1 MVAETLPGDLT
12 IVGLGP
18 GSLERLPPSTRAML
32 LDPSF
37 IVIVRTLQHPA
48 AAELAAVRVVQTC
61 DDLYQ
66 HATFEE
72 VYDAIADRVI
82 EASERGK
89 TLYAVPGSALVGELA
104 VARLRGRVDAVLLAG
119 ESFIDAVLA
128 AVGYDPL
135 DRGLRLL
142 NGHRLPYPLVI
153 DGPTIVAHLDV
164 PVVLAD
170 VASRLSRVV
179 AEGTVA
185 TVVVDAGGP
194 DEMVVRAPIDEV
206 DSGLA
211 GLRTSMFIDPTPGGM
226 VGAIQVMARLREECP
241 WDRKQTHES
250 LVKNLIEETYELVEA
265 IGSGSEGQLEDELGD
280 VLLQVLFH
288 SNIARQA
295 AAFDIED
302 VAEVLRQKLVRRH
315 PHVFGDVEVEDAEE
329 VKANWER
336 IKETERGGVRPSLL
350 DGVPVGMPGLERA
363 AKIQRRAA
371 DVGFDWSQASPV
383 LDKLSEE
390 VEELRQAVAEMN
402 RVPEELGDVLFTVVN
417 LARHLGVDPELALR
431 GSVERFITRFGAMEA
446 MGPLEGLSLAELDER
461 WEKAKAEGGR
471 RKSEA

>member
-1 MVAETLPGDLT
+1 
-12 IVGLGP
+12 
-18 GSLERLPPSTRAML
+18 ML
-32 LDPSF
+32 LDPEAT
-37 IVIVRTLQHPA
+37 VIVRTVQHPA
-48 AAELAAVRVVQTC
+48 AAELAAVRVVQSC

-72 VYDAIADRVI
+72 VYDAIADRVV
-82 EASERGK
+82 EAAQRGK
-89 TLYAVPGSALVGELA
+89 TIYAVPGSALVGELA
-104 VARLRGRVDAVLLAG
+104 VPRLRGRVEVVMVAG
-119 ESFIDAVLA
+119 ESFIDAMLA

-135 DRGLRLL
+135 DRGLRVL
-142 NGHRLPYPLVI
+142 NGHGLPYPLVI
-153 DGPTIVAHLDV
+153 DGPTIVAHLDL

-170 VASRLSRVV
+170 VSSRLSRVV

-185 TVVVDAGGP
+185 TIVIDAGGP
-194 DEMVVRAPIDEV
+194 DEVVVRTPMDEV
-206 DSGLA
+206 DSSLA
-211 GLRTSMFIDPTPGGM
+211 GLRTSLFIDPTPGGM

-250 LVKNLIEETYELVEA
+250 LVKNLIEEAYELVEA

-288 SNIARQA
+288 SNIARQSG
-295 AAFDIED
+295 AFDIED

-315 PHVFGDVEVEDAEE
+315 PHVFGDVEVEDAEQ
-329 VKANWER
+329 VKANWEQ
-336 IKETERGGVRPSLL
+336 IKETERGGARQSLL
-350 DGVPVGMPGLERA
+350 DGVPVGMPALERA
-363 AKIQRRAA
+363 AKIQRKAA
-371 DVGFDWSQASPV
+371 DVGFDWAQAAPV

-390 VEELRQAVAEMN
+390 VEELREAVVEVN

-417 LARHLGVDPELALR
+417 LARHLSVDPELALR
-431 GSVERFITRFGAMEA
+431 GAIDRFISRFEAMEM

-461 WEKAKAEGGR
+461 WEIAKTEVGR

>member
-1 MVAETLPGDLT
+1 
-12 IVGLGP
+12 
-18 GSLERLPPSTRAML
+18 ML
-32 LDPSF
+32 LDPEAT
-37 IVIVRTLQHPA
+37 VIVRTVQHPA

-72 VYDAIADRVI
+72 VYDAIADRVV
-82 EASERGK
+82 EAAQQGK
-89 TLYAVPGSALVGELA
+89 TIYAVPGSALVGELA
-104 VARLRGRVDAVLLAG
+104 VARLRRRVDVVMLAG

-135 DRGLRLL
+135 DRGLRVL
-142 NGHRLPYPLVI
+142 NGHGLPYPMVI
-153 DGPTIVAHLDV
+153 DGPTIVAHLDL

-170 VASRLSRVV
+170 VGSRLSRVV
-179 AEGTVA
+179 AEGTIA
-185 TVVVDAGGP
+185 TIVIDAGGP
-194 DEMVVRAPIDEV
+194 DEVVVQAPIDEV

-211 GLRTSMFIDPTPGGM
+211 GLRTSMFIDPTPGGI

-250 LVKNLIEETYELVEA
+250 LVKNLIEEAYELVEA

-295 AAFDIED
+295 GAFDIDD

-315 PHVFGDVEVEDAEE
+315 PHVFGNVEVEDAEE
-329 VKANWER
+329 VKANWEQ
-336 IKETERGGVRPSLL
+336 IKETERGEARQSLL
-350 DGVPVGMPGLERA
+350 DGVPVGMPALERA

-371 DVGFDWSQASPV
+371 DIGFDWPQAAPV
-383 LDKLSEE
+383 LDKLFEE
-390 VEELRQAVAEMN
+390 VEELREAVAEMN

-417 LARHLGVDPELALR
+417 LARHLNVDPELALR
-431 GSVERFITRFGAMEA
+431 GAIERFISRFEAMEE
-446 MGPLEGLSLAELDER
+446 MGGPLAGLSLAELDDLWER
-461 WEKAKAEGGR
+461 AK
-471 RKSEA
+471 RKQ

>member
-1 MVAETLPGDLT
+1 
-12 IVGLGP
+12 
-18 GSLERLPPSTRAML
+18 ML
-32 LDPSF
+32 LDPEAT
-37 IVIVRTLQHPA
+37 VIVRTLQHPA
-48 AAELAAVRVVQTC
+48 AAELAAARAVQTC
-61 DDLYQ
+61 DDLYR

-72 VYDAIADRVI
+72 VYDAIADRVV
-82 EASERGK
+82 EATQRGK
-89 TLYAVPGSALVGELA
+89 TIYAVPGSALVGELA
-104 VARLRGRVDAVLLAG
+104 VARLRGRVDVVLLAG

-135 DRGLRLL
+135 DRGLRVL
-142 NGHRLPYPLVI
+142 NGHGLPYPLVV
-153 DGPTIVAHLDV
+153 DGPTIVAHLDL

-170 VASRLSRVV
+170 VGSRLSRVV

-185 TVVVDAGGP
+185 TMVIDAGGP
-194 DEMVVRAPIDEV
+194 DEVVVRAPIDEV
-206 DSGLA
+206 DSSLA

-295 AAFDIED
+295 GAFDIED

-329 VKANWER
+329 VKANWEQ
-336 IKETERGGVRPSLL
+336 IKETERGEARQSLL
-350 DGVPVGMPGLERA
+350 DGVPVGMPALERA

-371 DVGFDWSQASPV
+371 DVGFDWAQAAPV

-390 VEELRQAVAEMN
+390 VEELREAVAEKN

-417 LARHLGVDPELALR
+417 LARHLNVDPELALR
-431 GSVERFITRFGAMEA
+431 GAIERFISRFGAMEV
-446 MGPLEGLSLAELDER
+446 MGPLDGLSLAELDER
-461 WEKAKAEGGR
+461 WETAKTEGGR

>member
-1 MVAETLPGDLT
+1 
-12 IVGLGP
+12 
-18 GSLERLPPSTRAML
+18 ML
-32 LDPSF
+32 LDPEAT
-37 IVIVRTLQHPA
+37 VIVRTVQHPA

-66 HATFEE
+66 LATFEE
-72 VYDAIADRVI
+72 VYDAIADRVV
-82 EASERGK
+82 EAAQQGK
-89 TLYAVPGSALVGELA
+89 TIYAVPGSALVGELA
-104 VARLRGRVDAVLLAG
+104 VARLRRRVDVVMLAG

-135 DRGLRLL
+135 DRGLRVL
-142 NGHRLPYPLVI
+142 NGHGLPYPMVI
-153 DGPTIVAHLDV
+153 DGPTIVAHLDL

-170 VASRLSRVV
+170 VGSRLSRVV
-179 AEGTVA
+179 AEGTIA
-185 TVVVDAGGP
+185 TIVIDAGGP
-194 DEMVVRAPIDEV
+194 DEVVVQAPIDEV

-211 GLRTSMFIDPTPGGM
+211 GLRTSMFIDPTPGGI

-250 LVKNLIEETYELVEA
+250 LVKNLIEEAYELVEA

-295 AAFDIED
+295 GAFDIDD

-315 PHVFGDVEVEDAEE
+315 PHVFGNVEVEDAEE
-329 VKANWER
+329 VKANWEQ
-336 IKETERGGVRPSLL
+336 IKETERGEARQSLL
-350 DGVPVGMPGLERA
+350 DGVPVGMPALERA

-371 DVGFDWSQASPV
+371 DIGFDWPQAAPV
-383 LDKLSEE
+383 LDKLFEE
-390 VEELRQAVAEMN
+390 VEELREAVAEMN

-417 LARHLGVDPELALR
+417 LARHLNVDPELALR
-431 GSVERFITRFGAMEA
+431 GAIERFISRFEAMEE
-446 MGPLEGLSLAELDER
+446 MGGPLAGLSLAELDDLWER
-461 WEKAKAEGGR
+461 AK
-471 RKSEA
+471 RKQ